1 MRLFTALWPADEAV
15 AALRAVAGTDSPPAG
30 WRAADPG
37 SWHVTLAFHGE
48 ADPGVLAR
56 RLDRAARGAP
66 APTLR
71 TRGAGGGEG
80 VRWAG
85 VQARSWQRLIDL
97 VEVAG
102 GTSERFHAHMTVLR
116 RRRRPGPGAVADPP
130 LPWTDHLGPWWCPAD
145 LLLVSS
151 EPARG
156 GSRYRVVHRVALTVG

>member
-1 MRLFTALWPADEAV
+1 VRLFTALWPTDEAV
-15 AALRAVAGTDSPPAG
+15 AALSDAVGAAEPPGWRAVDPAG
-30 WRAADPG
+30 W
-37 SWHVTLAFHGE
+37 HLTLVFHGE

-66 APTLR
+66 APRLR
-71 TRGAGGGEG
+71 TAGAGAFDG

-85 VQARSWQRLIDL
+85 VQAEPGEALTGLVDL
-97 VEVAG
+97 AG
-102 GTSERFHAHMTVLR
+102 GRAEEFVAHVTVLR

-130 LPWTDHLGPWWCPAD
+130 LPWAEHRGPWWRPAD

-156 GSRYRVVHRVALTVG
+156 GSRYRVVHRVPLAPG